1 MAEMKTMLVLEHEYL
16 AIVDARTG
24 FGASQWVM
32 QSILQWQAN
41 RCAEFLEGL
50 TGSKIRGTR

>member
-24 FGASQWVM
+24 FGASQWVCKAFFSGR
-32 QSILQWQAN
+32 QIGAQNS
-41 RCAEFLEGL
+41 
-50 TGSKIRGTR
+50 